1 MEENNQTEPVIETI
15 FKPEEKKETRGRKK
29 LEEKMGFIDIDGYIK
44 ENEVN
49 ENTIPPEAQ
58 QNVIDNENI
67 NVNEKDKDLVTI
79 EINAK
84 NLMLAEAFIDGIVQK
99 ILNLIGFK
107 MELNPM
113 SENDLEIWAK
123 LCPPIELKRSWEN
136 FIKFYLIAKAK
147 N

>member
-1 MEENNQTEPVIETI
+1 MEENKQTEPITETI

-29 LEEKMGFIDIDGYIK
+29 LEEKMGFIDIDNYIK

-58 QNVIDNENI
+58 QNIIDDERI
-67 NVNEKDKDLVTI
+67 NVNEKDNELVTI

>member
-1 MEENNQTEPVIETI
+1 MEENNQTEPITETI

-29 LEEKMGFIDIDGYIK
+29 LEEKMGFIDIDNYIK

-49 ENTIPPEAQ
+49 ENIIHSEPEKNILETEKI
-58 QNVIDNENI
+58 NVSEKDNELI
-67 NVNEKDKDLVTI
+67 TI

-99 ILNLIGFK
+99 IINLIGFK

-113 SENDLEIWAK
+113 SQNDLEIWAK